1 MLDELNDKLNITMN
15 YNSKFDHVPEAE
27 QSNRTIGERIQ
38 ST

>member
-15 YNSKFDHVPEAE
+15 YNSKVDRVPEAE
-27 QSNRTIGERIQ
+27 RSNRTIGERIQ